1 MPPPV
6 DDAVSPLRECV
17 NQVGEIRA
25 GRPLATTVN
34 STQARGISATT
45 TDRVTSTVAAVSLT
59 RRRPLTRWKAG
70 GLTGEE
76 SAVVDVEVVDMDQSF
91 FPATIMRAAAL
102 TTKVSTK
109 STRPAAM

>member
-1 MPPPV
+1 M
-6 DDAVSPLRECV
+6 
-17 NQVGEIRA
+17 
-25 GRPLATTVN
+25 
-34 STQARGISATT
+34 
-45 TDRVTSTVAAVSLT
+45 

-76 SAVVDVEVVDMDQSF
+76 SAVVDVVVVDMDQSF